1 MARRKPQR
9 GRSPQRSFGT
19 YAVLGFF
26 ILLFGVLAYG
36 IYSKNRGSAP
46 PESIR
51 LTLTQER
58 LYAEVT
64 QEFKCTCGACDLVL
78 NDCTCPSAIQT
89 KKDLRKRIQEGAAKE
104 DIEWYLEQVYRA
116 QRVTS

>member
-1 MARRKPQR
+1 MARGRTPRRKT
-9 GRSPQRSFGT
+9 PQRSFGT

-26 ILLFGVLAYG
+26 VLLFGVLAYG

-46 PESIR
+46 PEAIR

-64 QEFKCTCGACDLVL
+64 QEFLCSCGACDLVL
-78 NDCTCPSAIQT
+78 NECTCPTAIQT
-89 KKDLRKRIQEGAAKE
+89 KKDLRQRIQENASKE
-104 DIEWYLEQVYRA
+104 DLEWYLEQVYRA
-116 QRVTS
+116 RRVS

>member
-1 MARRKPQR
+1 MAQGEKHRRRTPQH
-9 GRSPQRSFGT
+9 SFGT

-26 ILLFGVLAYG
+26 VLLFGVLAYG
-36 IYSKNRGSAP
+36 IYSKNRGFAP

-58 LYAEVT
+58 LYAELT

-78 NDCTCPSAIQT
+78 NECTCPTAIQT

-104 DIEWYLEQVYRA
+104 DLEWYMEQVYRA
-116 QRVTS
+116 QRTT